1 MKSKWPGR
9 FNIGLNTHSMVYQQ
23 LGVGTSTSYGCKTF
37 FSSWTN
43 PKKTDLKKQQQ
54 RNRFRQLQRWTHYV
68 GSHLGSNR
76 GAKKT
81 TRAKSSR
88 VYSQLHQ
95 VSTVKGT
102 ETVSLYYMEMG
113 F

>member
-9 FNIGLNTHSMVYQQ
+9 LNIGLNTHSMVYQQ

-43 PKKTDLKKQQQ
+43 PKKTDLKKNPEEQVSPITK
-54 RNRFRQLQRWTHYV
+54 WTHYV

-76 GAKKT
+76 GAKK